1 MNLPKLDYEILPTY
15 DVRVMRVADISEWEH
30 LISEPSYIDIKTPAR
45 KNSVTLYFQKEKINT
60 FNSNNLELSTNTL
73 SPLPDG
79 LYTIKIYICEG
90 DKFCKERHYLRTV
103 QTFIELD
110 EALISL
116 HTSCCGVDEKKLKE
130 YLKIE
135 ILLKS
140 AHANTRRGNIN
151 QAMCEYDQ
159 AKELLEKFKL

>member
-15 DVRVMRVADISEWEH
+15 DVRVMRVADISDWEH

-90 DKFCKERHYLRTV
+90 DRFCKEGYYLRTV
-103 QTFIELD
+103 RTFIELD

-116 HTSCCGVDEKKLKE
+116 HTDCCGVDEKKLKE

-140 AHANTRRGNIN
+140 AHANVRRGNIN